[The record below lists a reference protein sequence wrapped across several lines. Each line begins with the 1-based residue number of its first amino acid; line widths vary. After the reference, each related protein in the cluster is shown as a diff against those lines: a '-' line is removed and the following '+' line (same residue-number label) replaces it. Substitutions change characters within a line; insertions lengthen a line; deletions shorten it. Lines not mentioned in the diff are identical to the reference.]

1 MSNPYFYH
9 SKKALKMCGI
19 CGYYSFKKEIS
30 SKNILAMNNAIRHR
44 GPDDEGFWISDG
56 FQSESFSGNDST
68 RRIKEIFPVLNETN
82 SKIALGFRR
91 LSILDLSE
99 KGHQPMLSDDGKI
112 TITFNGEIYNF
123 KKIRKELESLG
134 YQFKSSSD
142 TEVILKS
149 YEEWGT
155 EMFSKFDGMFAIAL
169 ADLNQSK
176 LILARDRMGLKP
188 LFHFKNDDVLVWAS
202 EIKSILKNEFITPQI
217 NWNGVY
223 TNFLFQTT
231 LAPETCFQDI
241 YSLEPASFLS
251 LDLNNFKTSEEFYW
265 NFPSVKNENITE
277 DEAVA
282 KVDQLLSDSVKE
294 QLFADVPVTSM
305 MSGGID
311 STLITAKSKP
321 FKSDINAFTI
331 SYQFSENE
339 VENASLLAKK
349 IDIDHHVK
357 KVSDDEILN
366 QLKENI
372 QHFEEPYS
380 SLEVLMNAAEY
391 AKELGFKVVLS
402 GNGADE
408 LFAGYSHSLKL
419 NKWLLMRNFNFVRH
433 FIFTNDD
440 FSKKVKNYFSQDDM
454 LDFFRQSQVGMKP
467 LEAKN
472 VFSENIFNLIK
483 TDLKDK
489 KLSETKNYYGL
500 FEYDMKYSLSS
511 HHVFRDDLSAMK
523 YGVEFRYPYLSND
536 LIDYVSILPEKL
548 RYNGTQNKPLLR
560 KIGEK
565 YLPQEI
571 LQMPKRGFSFPLA
584 HFIKTESK
592 VRDFIIENLN
602 SLKKRCF
609 FNADIIDEWWN
620 NQKNEYDCV
629 KIWQLVTFELW
640 YQKYFENH

>member
-1 MSNPYFYH
+1 
-9 SKKALKMCGI
+9 MCGI
-19 CGYYSFKKEIS
+19 CGYYSFKNEIS
-30 SKNILAMNNAIRHR
+30 SENILEMSNAIRHR

-56 FQSESFSGNDST
+56 SKGESFSGNDST
-68 RRIKEIFPVLNETN
+68 KKIKETFPVLNESS

-91 LSILDLSE
+91 LSIVDLSE
-99 KGHQPMLSDDGKI
+99 KGHQPMLSDDEKI

-134 YQFKSSSD
+134 YHFKSNSD

-155 EMFSKFDGMFAIAL
+155 EMFSRFDGMFAIAL
-169 ADLNQSK
+169 IDLEKQK
-176 LILARDRMGLKP
+176 LILGRDRVGLKP
-188 LFHFKNDDVLVWAS
+188 LFYFKNENALVWAS
-202 EIKSILKNEFITPQI
+202 EIKSILKNEYIKPEI

-231 LAPETCFQDI
+231 LAPETCFQNI
-241 YSLEPASFLS
+241 FSLEPASFLI
-251 LDLNNFKTSEEFYW
+251 LDLNDFTSSKKFYW
-265 NFPSVKNENITE
+265 NFPTEKSANITE
-277 DEAVA
+277 EEAVA
-282 KVDQLLSDSVKE
+282 KVDQLLSESVKE

-311 STLITAKSKP
+311 STLITAKAKP
-321 FKSDINAFTI
+321 FKNDINAFTI
-331 SYQFSENE
+331 SYQFSESE
-339 VENASLLAKK
+339 VKNASLMAEK
-349 IDIDHHVK
+349 IDIQHNVK

-380 SLEVLMNAAEY
+380 SLEVLMNAAEF
-391 AKELGFKVVLS
+391 AKNKGFKVVLS

-419 NKWLLMRNFNFVRH
+419 NKWLSMKKFNAVRH

-440 FSKKVKNYFSQDDM
+440 FSRKVKNYFSQDDM

-467 LEAKN
+467 FEAKN
-472 VFSENIFNLIK
+472 VFSNAIFNTVK
-483 TDLKDK
+483 TNLKDK
-489 KLSETKNYYGL
+489 KLSETKDYQGL

-523 YGVEFRYPYLSND
+523 YGVEFRYPYLSKD
-536 LIDYVSILPEKL
+536 LIDYVSSLPEKL
-548 RYNGTQNKPLLR
+548 RYNGVQNKPLLR
-560 KIGEK
+560 KVAEK
-565 YLPQEI
+565 YLPSEI
-571 LQMPKRGFSFPLA
+571 LKMPKRGFSFPLA
-584 HFIKTESK
+584 HFIKTEPK
-592 VRDFIIENLN
+592 VRTFIIENLN
-602 SLKKRCF
+602 SLKKRNF
-609 FNADIIDEWWN
+609 FNSELIDEWWN
-620 NQKNEYDCV
+620 HQKKEYDCV

-640 YQKYFENH
+640 YQKYFENQ

>member
-1 MSNPYFYH
+1 
-9 SKKALKMCGI
+9 MCGI
-19 CGYYSFKKEIS
+19 CGYYSFKNEIS
-30 SKNILAMNNAIRHR
+30 SENILEMNNAIRHR

-56 FQSESFSGNDST
+56 SKGESFSGSDST
-68 RRIKEIFPVLNETN
+68 QKIKELFLALNKTN

-91 LSILDLSE
+91 LSIVDLSE
-99 KGHQPMLSDDGKI
+99 KGHQPMFSDDEKI

-123 KKIRKELESLG
+123 KKIRKELEDLG
-134 YQFKSSSD
+134 YQFKSNSD

-155 EMFSKFDGMFAIAL
+155 EMFPRFDGMFAIAL
-169 ADLNQSK
+169 IDLEKQK
-176 LILARDRMGLKP
+176 LILGRDRLGLKP
-188 LFHFKNDDVLVWAS
+188 LFYFKDENALIWAS
-202 EIKSILKNEFITPQI
+202 EIKSILKNEYIKPEI

-231 LAPETCFQDI
+231 LAPETCFQNI
-241 YSLEPASFLS
+241 FSLEPASFLI
-251 LDLNNFKTSEEFYW
+251 LYLNDFTFSKQFYW
-265 NFPSVKNENITE
+265 NFPTEKSANITE
-277 DEAVA
+277 EEAVA
-282 KVDQLLSDSVKE
+282 KVDQLLSESVKE

-311 STLITAKSKP
+311 STLITAKAKP
-321 FKSDINAFTI
+321 FKNDINAFTI
-331 SYQFSENE
+331 SYQFSESE
-339 VENASLLAKK
+339 VKNASLMAENV
-349 IDIDHHVK
+349 DIQHEVK

-380 SLEVLMNAAEY
+380 SLEVLMNAAEF
-391 AKELGFKVVLS
+391 AKNKGFKVVLS

-419 NKWLLMRNFNFVRH
+419 NKWLSMKNFNFIRH

-440 FSKKVKNYFSQDDM
+440 FSRKVKNYFSQDDM

-467 LEAKN
+467 FEAKS
-472 VFSENIFNLIK
+472 VFSDAVFNTVK
-483 TDLKDK
+483 TNLKDK
-489 KLSETKNYYGL
+489 KLSETKDYQGF

-536 LIDYVSILPEKL
+536 LIDYVSSLPEKL
-548 RYNGTQNKPLLR
+548 RYNGIQNKPLLR
-560 KIGEK
+560 KVAEK
-565 YLPQEI
+565 YLPSEI
-571 LQMPKRGFSFPLA
+571 LKMPKRGFSFPLA
-584 HFIKTESK
+584 HFIKTEPK
-592 VRDFIIENLN
+592 VREFILENLN
-602 SLKKRCF
+602 SLKKRNF
-609 FNADIIDEWWN
+609 FKPEVINEWWN
-620 NQKNEYDCV
+620 NQKNEYNCV

-640 YQKYFENH
+640 YQKYFENQ

>member
-1 MSNPYFYH
+1 
-9 SKKALKMCGI
+9 MCGI
-19 CGYYSFKKEIS
+19 CGYYSFKNEIS
-30 SKNILAMNNAIRHR
+30 SENILEMNSTIRHR

-56 FQSESFSGNDST
+56 SKGESFSGNDST
-68 RRIKEIFPVLNETN
+68 KKIKETFPVLNETN

-91 LSILDLSE
+91 LSIVDLSE
-99 KGHQPMLSDDGKI
+99 KGHQPMLSDDEKI

-134 YQFKSSSD
+134 YLFKSNSD

-155 EMFSKFDGMFAIAL
+155 EMFPRFDGMFAIAL
-169 ADLNQSK
+169 VDLEKQK
-176 LILARDRMGLKP
+176 LILGRDRIGLKP
-188 LFHFKNDDVLVWAS
+188 LFYFKNENALIWAS
-202 EIKSILKNEFITPQI
+202 EIKSILKNEYIKPEI

-231 LAPETCFQDI
+231 LTPETCFQNVF
-241 YSLEPASFLS
+241 SLEPASFLI
-251 LDLNNFKTSEEFYW
+251 LDLNDFTFSKQFYW
-265 NFPSVKNENITE
+265 NFPTEELENVTE
-277 DEAVA
+277 EEAVV
-282 KVDQLLSDSVKE
+282 KVDQLLSESVKE

-311 STLITAKSKP
+311 STLITAKAKP
-321 FKSDINAFTI
+321 FKNDINAFTI
-331 SYQFSENE
+331 SYQFSESE
-339 VENASLLAKK
+339 VKNASLMAEK
-349 IDIDHHVK
+349 IDIQHNIK

-380 SLEVLMNAAEY
+380 GLEVLMNAAEF
-391 AKELGFKVVLS
+391 AKNKGFKVVLS

-419 NKWLLMRNFNFVRH
+419 NKWLSMKKFNAIRH

-440 FSKKVKNYFSQDDM
+440 FSRKVKNYFSQDDM

-467 LEAKN
+467 FEAKN
-472 VFSENIFNLIK
+472 VFSDAVFNTVK
-483 TDLKDK
+483 TNLKDK
-489 KLSETKNYYGL
+489 KLSETKDYQGL

-536 LIDYVSILPEKL
+536 LIDYVSALPEKL
-548 RYNGTQNKPLLR
+548 RYNGIQNKPLLR
-560 KIGEK
+560 KVAEK
-565 YLPQEI
+565 YLPSEI
-571 LQMPKRGFSFPLA
+571 LKMPKRGFSFPFA
-584 HFIKTESK
+584 HFIKTEPK
-592 VRDFIIENLN
+592 VREFILENLN
-602 SLKKRCF
+602 SLKKRNF
-609 FNADIIDEWWN
+609 FKPEVINEWWN

-640 YQKYFENH
+640 YQKYFENQ

>member
-1 MSNPYFYH
+1 
-9 SKKALKMCGI
+9 MCGI
-19 CGYYSFKKEIS
+19 CGYYSFKNEIS
-30 SKNILAMNNAIRHR
+30 SENILEMNNAIRHR

-56 FQSESFSGNDST
+56 SKGESFSGSDST
-68 RRIKEIFPVLNETN
+68 QKIKELFLALNKTN

-91 LSILDLSE
+91 LSIVDLSE
-99 KGHQPMLSDDGKI
+99 KGHQPMFSDDEKI

-123 KKIRKELESLG
+123 KKIRKELEDLG
-134 YQFKSSSD
+134 YQFKSNSD

-155 EMFSKFDGMFAIAL
+155 EMFARFDGMFAIAL
-169 ADLNQSK
+169 VDLEKQK
-176 LILARDRMGLKP
+176 LILGRDRVGLKP
-188 LFHFKNDDVLVWAS
+188 LFYFKNENALVWAS
-202 EIKSILKNEFITPQI
+202 EIKSILKNEYIKPEI

-223 TNFLFQTT
+223 SNFLFQTT
-231 LAPETCFQDI
+231 LAPETCFQNI
-241 YSLEPASFLS
+241 FSLEPASFLI
-251 LDLNNFKTSEEFYW
+251 LDLNDLTSSKQFYW
-265 NFPSVKNENITE
+265 NFPTEKLENVTE
-277 DEAVA
+277 DEAAA
-282 KVDQLLSDSVKE
+282 KVDQLLSESVKE

-311 STLITAKSKP
+311 STLITAKAKP
-321 FKSDINAFTI
+321 FKNDINAFTI
-331 SYQFSENE
+331 SYQFSESE
-339 VENASLLAKK
+339 VKNASLMAEK
-349 IDIDHHVK
+349 IDIQHNVK

-380 SLEVLMNAAEY
+380 SLEVLMNAAEF
-391 AKELGFKVVLS
+391 AKNKGFKVVLS

-419 NKWLLMRNFNFVRH
+419 NKWLSMKNFNFIRH

-440 FSKKVKNYFSQDDM
+440 FSRKVKNYFSQDDM

-467 LEAKN
+467 FEAKN
-472 VFSENIFNLIK
+472 IFSDAVFNTVK
-483 TDLKDK
+483 TNLKDK
-489 KLSETKNYYGL
+489 KLSETKDYQGL

-536 LIDYVSILPEKL
+536 LIDYVSSLPEKL
-548 RYNGTQNKPLLR
+548 RYNGIQNKPLLR
-560 KIGEK
+560 KVAEK
-565 YLPQEI
+565 YLPSEI
-571 LQMPKRGFSFPLA
+571 LKMPKRGFSFPLA
-584 HFIKTESK
+584 HFIKTEPK
-592 VRDFIIENLN
+592 VREFILENLN
-602 SLKKRCF
+602 SLKKRNF
-609 FNADIIDEWWN
+609 FKSEIIDEWWN

-640 YQKYFENH
+640 YQKYFENQ

>member
-1 MSNPYFYH
+1 
-9 SKKALKMCGI
+9 MCGI
-19 CGYYSFKKEIS
+19 CGYYSFDKEIS
-30 SKNILAMNNAIRHR
+30 SKNISEMNNAIRHR

-56 FQSESFSGNDST
+56 SISTSFSGNDST
-68 RRIKEIFPVLNETN
+68 QKIKDTFPVLNEAF

-91 LSILDLSE
+91 LSIVDLSE
-99 KGHQPMLSDDGKI
+99 NGHQPMLSDDEKI

-123 KKIRKELESLG
+123 KKIRKELEDLG
-134 YQFKSSSD
+134 YQFKSNSD

-149 YEEWGT
+149 YEKWGSK
-155 EMFSKFDGMFAIAL
+155 MFSRFDGMFAIAL
-169 ADLNQSK
+169 VDLHHQK

-188 LFHFKNDDVLVWAS
+188 LFYFKNDHILIWAS
-202 EIKSILKNEFITPQI
+202 EIKSILKNEFIKPEI

-231 LAPETCFQDI
+231 LAPETCFQNI
-241 YSLEPASFLS
+241 YSLEPASFFS
-251 LDLNNFKTSEEFYW
+251 LDLNNLKISKEFYW
-265 NFPSVKNENITE
+265 DFPVQKNENITE

-282 KVDQLLSDSVKE
+282 KVDQLLSESVKD

-321 FKSDINAFTI
+321 YKNDINAFTI
-331 SYQFSENE
+331 SYQFSEKE
-339 VENASLLAKK
+339 VENASLLAEKN
-349 IDIDHHVK
+349 DISHHIK

-380 SLEVLMNAAEY
+380 SLEVLTNATEY
-391 AKELGFKVVLS
+391 AKALGFKVVLS

-419 NKWLLMRNFNFVRH
+419 NKWLFMRNFNFVRH
-433 FIFTNDD
+433 FILTNDD
-440 FSKKVKNYFSQDDM
+440 FSRKVKNYFSQDNM

-467 LEAKN
+467 FEAKSI
-472 VFSENIFNLIK
+472 FSKNIFNVIHSN
-483 TDLKDK
+483 LKEK
-489 KLSETKNYYGL
+489 KLSEIKDYQGL

-536 LIDYVSILPEKL
+536 LIDYISSLPEKL
-548 RYNGTQNKPLLR
+548 RYNGIQNKPLLR
-560 KIGEK
+560 KVAKE
-565 YLPQEI
+565 YLPNEI

-584 HFIKTESK
+584 NFIKTEPK
-592 VRDFIIENLN
+592 ARAFIIENLS
-602 SLKKRCF
+602 SLKKRNF
-609 FNADIIDEWWN
+609 FNTEVIDKWWS

>member
-1 MSNPYFYH
+1 
-9 SKKALKMCGI
+9 MCGI
-19 CGYYSFKKEIS
+19 CGYYSFMNEIS
-30 SKNILAMNNAIRHR
+30 SENILEMNNAIRHR

-56 FQSESFSGNDST
+56 VKGESFSGNDST
-68 RRIKEIFPVLNETN
+68 KKIKETFPVLNKTN

-91 LSILDLSE
+91 LSIVDLSE
-99 KGHQPMLSDDGKI
+99 KGHQPMLSDDEKI

-123 KKIRKELESLG
+123 KKIRKELEDLG
-134 YQFKSSSD
+134 YHFKSNSD

-155 EMFSKFDGMFAIAL
+155 EMFAKFDGMFAIAL
-169 ADLNQSK
+169 IDLEKQK
-176 LILARDRMGLKP
+176 LILGRDRIGLKP
-188 LFHFKNDDVLVWAS
+188 LFYFKNENALVWAS
-202 EIKSILKNEFITPQI
+202 EIKSILKNEFIKPEI
-217 NWNGVY
+217 NWTGVY

-231 LAPETCFQDI
+231 LAPETCFQNI
-241 YSLEPASFLS
+241 FSLEPASFLV
-251 LDLNNFKTSEEFYW
+251 LDLNDFTSSKQFYW
-265 NFPSVKNENITE
+265 NFPTEKSANITE
-277 DEAVA
+277 EEAVA
-282 KVDQLLSDSVKE
+282 KVDQLLSESVKE

-311 STLITAKSKP
+311 STLITAKAKP
-321 FKSDINAFTI
+321 FKNDINAFTI
-331 SYQFSENE
+331 SYQFSESE
-339 VENASLLAKK
+339 VKNASLMAEK
-349 IDIDHHVK
+349 IDIQHNVK

-380 SLEVLMNAAEY
+380 SLEVLMNAAEF
-391 AKELGFKVVLS
+391 AKNKGFKVVLS

-419 NKWLLMRNFNFVRH
+419 NKWFSMKKFNAIRH

-440 FSKKVKNYFSQDDM
+440 FSRKVKNYFSQDDM

-467 LEAKN
+467 FEAKN
-472 VFSENIFNLIK
+472 VFSNAVFNTVK
-483 TDLKDK
+483 TNLEDK
-489 KLSETKNYYGL
+489 KLSETKDYQGL

-536 LIDYVSILPEKL
+536 LIDYVSSLPEKL
-548 RYNGTQNKPLLR
+548 RYNGIQNKPLLR
-560 KIGEK
+560 KVAEK
-565 YLPQEI
+565 YLPSEI
-571 LQMPKRGFSFPLA
+571 LKMPKRGFSFPLA
-584 HFIKTESK
+584 HFIKTEPK
-592 VRDFIIENLN
+592 VREFILENLN
-602 SLKKRCF
+602 SLKKRNF
-609 FNADIIDEWWN
+609 FKPEVINEWWN

-640 YQKYFENH
+640 YQKYFENQ

>member
-1 MSNPYFYH
+1 
-9 SKKALKMCGI
+9 
-19 CGYYSFKKEIS
+19 
-30 SKNILAMNNAIRHR
+30 MNNAIRHR
-44 GPDDEGFWISDG
+44 GPDDEGFWLSDG
-56 FQSESFSGNDST
+56 SKGQSFSGENST
-68 RRIKEIFPVLNETN
+68 QQVKNIFPVLPDSV

-99 KGHQPMLSDDGKI
+99 KGHQPMFSDNERI

-123 KKIRKELESLG
+123 KELRKELENLG
-134 YQFKSSSD
+134 HNFRSHSD

-155 EMFSKFDGMFAIAL
+155 DMLPKFDGMFAIAL
-169 ADLNQSK
+169 VDLDKNK
-176 LILARDRMGLKP
+176 LLLARDRVGMKP
-188 LFHFKNDDVLVWAS
+188 LFYYKKENELIWGS
-202 EIKSILKNEFITPQI
+202 EIKALLKNECITPEI
-217 NWNGVY
+217 NWQGVY
-223 TNFLFQTT
+223 SNFLFQTT
-231 LAPETCFQDI
+231 LAPETCFQNI
-241 YSLEPASFLS
+241 YSLEPATFLVF
-251 LDLNNFKTSEEFYW
+251 DLNDFSSSKEKYW
-265 NFPSVKNENITE
+265 NFPTKRSNQITE
-277 DEAVA
+277 QQAISE
-282 KVDQLLSDSVKE
+282 VDKLLSESVEK

-321 FKSDINAFTI
+321 YKEDINAFTI
-331 SYQFSENE
+331 AYQFSENE
-339 VENASLLAKK
+339 VKNASLMADK
-349 IDIDHHVK
+349 IKIPHHIKNVT
-357 KVSDDEILN
+357 DEEVLD

-391 AKELGFKVVLS
+391 AKDLGFKVVLS

-419 NKWLLMRNFNFVRH
+419 DQWISTRKFNFVRH

-467 LEAKN
+467 FEAKSIFTKDLFN
-472 VFSENIFNLIK
+472 NINP
-483 TDLKDK
+483 DLKDK
-489 KLSETKNYYGL
+489 KLSETKNYPGL

-536 LIDYVSILPEKL
+536 LIDYVSSLPYDL
-548 RYNGTQNKPLLR
+548 RYNSIKNKPLLR
-560 KIGEK
+560 KVAEK
-565 YLPQEI
+565 YVHPEI
-571 LQMPKRGFSFPLA
+571 LKMPKRGFSFPLS

-592 VRDFIIENLN
+592 VREFILENLD
-602 SLKKRCF
+602 SLKKRGF
-609 FNADIIDEWWN
+609 FNAKVIDHWWN
-620 NQKNEYDCV
+620 NQNNEYDCV

-640 YQKYFENH
+640 YQKYFENQ

>member
-1 MSNPYFYH
+1 
-9 SKKALKMCGI
+9 MCGI

-30 SKNILAMNNAIRHR
+30 SKNILEMNRAIRHR
-44 GPDDEGFWISDG
+44 GPDDEGFWTSDG
-56 FQSESFSGNDST
+56 FAGKSFSGNDST
-68 RRIKEIFPVLNETN
+68 PKIKETFPVLDETN

-91 LSILDLSE
+91 LSIVDLSE
-99 KGHQPMLSDDGKI
+99 KGHQPMLSDDEKI
-112 TITFNGEIYNF
+112 IITFNGEIYNF
-123 KKIRKELESLG
+123 KKIRKELEDLG
-134 YQFKSSSD
+134 YSFKSNSD
-142 TEVILKS
+142 TEVIIKS

-155 EMFSKFDGMFAIAL
+155 EMFVKFDGMFAISL
-169 ADLNQSK
+169 IDLNQQK
-176 LILARDRMGLKP
+176 LILARDRVGLKP
-188 LFHFKNDDVLVWAS
+188 LFYFKNNDVLVWAS
-202 EIKSILKNEFITPQI
+202 EIKSILKNEFIKPEI

-223 TNFLFQTT
+223 KNFLFQTT
-231 LAPETCFQDI
+231 LAPETCFQGI
-241 YSLEPASFLS
+241 YSLEPAGFLTI
-251 LDLNNFKTSEEFYW
+251 DLKYFSTSKQFYW
-265 NFPSVKNENITE
+265 NFPAKKNNNITE
-277 DEAVA
+277 HEAVA
-282 KVDQLLSDSVKE
+282 KVDQLLSESVKE

-321 FKSDINAFTI
+321 YKNDINAFTI
-331 SYQFSENE
+331 SYQFSESE
-339 VENASLLAKK
+339 VENASLLADK
-349 IDIDHHVK
+349 IDIRHHVK
-357 KVSDDEILN
+357 KVSDDEILD

-391 AKELGFKVVLS
+391 AKNNGFKVVLS

-419 NKWLLMRNFNFVRH
+419 NKWLSMRNFNFVRH

-467 LEAKN
+467 LEVKN
-472 VFSENIFNLIK
+472 VFSENIFNSIQIN
-483 TDLKDK
+483 LKDK
-489 KLSETKNYYGL
+489 QLSESKDYQGL
-500 FEYDMKYSLSS
+500 FEYNMKYSLSS

-523 YGVEFRYPYLSND
+523 YSVEFRYPYLSND
-536 LIDYVSILPEKL
+536 LIEYVSSLPEKL
-548 RYNGTQNKPLLR
+548 RYNGIQNKPLLR
-560 KIGEK
+560 KVAEK

-584 HFIKTESK
+584 HFIKTEPK
-592 VRDFIIENLN
+592 VRDFILENLS
-602 SLKKRCF
+602 SLKKRNF
-609 FNADIIDEWWN
+609 FNAKVIDEWWN

-640 YQKYFENH
+640 YQKYFENHPTYF